1 VQGIRIGR
9 TADSLAVEGEI
20 DLAVADQLDTAV
32 RGALDDGVT
41 VLDLS
46 RVTFLDSTGLR
57 IILTASRA
65 VNSGGP
71 LVLRR
76 PSDAVRRVL
85 DVALPG
91 GAPGIEI
98 DDGDR
103 V

>member
-1 VQGIRIGR
+1 
-9 TADSLAVEGEI
+9 
-20 DLAVADQLDTAV
+20 
-32 RGALDDGVT
+32 
-41 VLDLS
+41 
-46 RVTFLDSTGLR
+46 
-57 IILTASRA
+57 